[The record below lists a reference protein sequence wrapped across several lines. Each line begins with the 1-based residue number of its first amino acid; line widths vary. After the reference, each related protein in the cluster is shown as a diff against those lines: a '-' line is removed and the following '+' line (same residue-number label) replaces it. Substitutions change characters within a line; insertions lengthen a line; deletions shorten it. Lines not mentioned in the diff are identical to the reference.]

1 MVSLYEAVKLT
12 GRLDRDDDI
21 VYLKNDKKNDK
32 KNDDLFG
39 RNTPDEIL
47 TVKQLKEKYDLRR
60 TKVVRIAPYFCCMD
74 YEGQLLVIKEAGN
87 GKN

>member
-1 MVSLYEAVKLT
+1 MVSLYNAVKLVS
-12 GRLDRDDDI
+12 RLDKDDDI
-21 VYLKNDKKNDK
+21 IYLKRDKKD
-32 KNDDLFG
+32 DDLFG

>member
-21 VYLKNDKKNDK
+21 VYLKNNKKD
-32 KNDDLFG
+32 DDLFG

>member
-1 MVSLYEAVKLT
+1 MVSLYNAVKLV
-12 GRLDRDDDI
+12 GRLDKDDDI
-21 VYLKNDKKNDK
+21 IYLKRDKKD
-32 KNDDLFG
+32 DDLFG